1 MNATKGATTKQAKI
15 VDTNHTLY
23 ITRFKTQANKNSTW

>member
-1 MNATKGATTKQAKI
+1 MNATKGATTKQANI

-23 ITRFKTQANKNSTW
+23 ITRFKTQANKYYTW